1 VGRVFQHGELEQM
14 AEIYLRNNIIICSVE
29 IHCELLFPKYR
40 HVPIDSLAP
49 EIADLTI
56 TLIAPNKT
64 FNIADLRFSVAIVPD
79 PRLREKLEVC
89 QTRLGPWYRHNGVCS
104 HLGRLSLWSA
114 MTGLL
119 DYLEANR
126 DFLVRYVT
134 TQLPGVA
141 ISEPEGTYLGWLDYR
156 KANFPGSPHDFF
168 LNKAKVVKGRVG
180 FPGRWSATCPRPFP
194 PTCCVDASPFLR

>member
-1 VGRVFQHGELEQM
+1 
-14 AEIYLRNNIIICSVE
+14 
-29 IHCELLFPKYR
+29 
-40 HVPIDSLAP
+40 
-49 EIADLTI
+49 
-56 TLIAPNKT
+56 
-64 FNIADLRFSVAIVPD
+64 
-79 PRLREKLEVC
+79 
-89 QTRLGPWYRHNGVCS
+89 
-104 HLGRLSLWSA
+104 

-194 PTCCVDASPFLR
+194 PTCCL